1 MLPEREQEVVLL
13 AKKVQ
18 LELMEEEKEGVNV
31 VASLALLMGETL
43 EAIGNRENATVYF
56 RIALRCDVH
65 CSEAF
70 FHLFDKQMLSAQEEK
85 ELLASL
91 DFSAD
96 EMELLELLYRTRVGK
111 VG

>member
-1 MLPEREQEVVLL
+1 M
-13 AKKVQ
+13 
-18 LELMEEEKEGVNV
+18 